1 VLLYSGNMG
10 LGHRLEEFLEGA
22 SRPADGVVWAFAGGG
37 RRRSEVERFVAAH
50 PEARVQLLPYV
61 KQEDLG
67 ASLAA
72 ADVHLVSLRTP
83 WQGLIVPSKLQA
95 AFGQGRPVIFVGP
108 RDCEPADWIA
118 ASGGGWQVGEGD
130 VEGLLRAVDEA
141 RDPAERRRRGEAG
154 RAFARVHF
162 DRATNTARIA
172 DLLEEVAQSR
182 RHGRRHRAG

>member
-1 VLLYSGNMG
+1 V
-10 LGHRLEEFLEGA
+10 
-22 SRPADGVVWAFAGGG
+22 FAGGG
-37 RRRSEVERFVAAH
+37 RRRIEVERYVTAH
-50 PEARVQLLPYV
+50 PDACVQLLPYV
-61 KQEDLG
+61 KQEDLA

-72 ADVHLVSLRTP
+72 ADVHLVSLRSP

-95 AFGQGRPVIFVGP
+95 AFGVGRPVIFVGP

-118 ASGGGWQVGEGD
+118 ASGGGWIVGEGD

-162 DRATNTARIA
+162 DRTTNTNRIA

-182 RHGRRHRAG
+182 PKA